1 MQVWRICVL
10 WVSACE
16 SLSAARSSATKRRYS
31 GSSTLGRRLN
41 VCPAGRPIDCLHRRI
56 RNQRAPNAR
65 ADLAAEGTNA
75 GHSVSFQLEPLSVI
89 AGLSRTN
96 YLFQLYEGSVK
107 KEQVVEFLNVLWAA
121 MAISAIALASL
132 RWGQVA
138 DGKRCCVREQQ
149 LRMGTDR
156 GGPSFGFLRTS
167 PTCQV
172 AAEQT
177 QVLGHSV
184 PAS

>member
-1 MQVWRICVL
+1 MKKPLIFTA
-10 WVSACE
+10 AC
-16 SLSAARSSATKRRYS
+16 LFLLGAAAYGGYRFGVTR
-31 GSSTLGRRLN
+31 
-41 VCPAGRPIDCLHRRI
+41 
-56 RNQRAPNAR
+56 
-65 ADLAAEGTNA
+65 
-75 GHSVSFQLEPLSVI
+75 
-89 AGLSRTN
+89 
-96 YLFQLYEGSVK
+96 GSVK